1 LVNRS
6 ILWEYDKKWKN
17 LGLINK
23 VYAGLDA
30 DITGAVLDNKN
41 ITWFFKSNLTTQEY
55 FKYK

>member
-1 LVNRS
+1 MVNRS

-41 ITWFFKSNLTTQEY
+41 ITWIFKSNLTTQEY